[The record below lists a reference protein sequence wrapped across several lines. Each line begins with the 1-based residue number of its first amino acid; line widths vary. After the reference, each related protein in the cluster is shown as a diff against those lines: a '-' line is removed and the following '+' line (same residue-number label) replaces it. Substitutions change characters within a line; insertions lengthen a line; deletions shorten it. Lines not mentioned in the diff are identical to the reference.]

1 MSAWLWFI
9 SPVPSRPSSFYIPN
23 KTPLLVLTL
32 ATRPGISPCRGVKE
46 NSHVSFLDRKDTE
59 QSWHL
64 GHPHPSVPLQ
74 GSHFC
79 LGPGC
84 STCDRGH
91 SLFGDKTVKLSANYV
106 LPSVN
111 MSQAECHSP
120 PTLGKL
126 VCLVWT
132 ANNIPHYWFFFSLR
146 CPTALSLSTPTPS
159 LFKNYNPFC
168 CLRLQSVNNKQR

>member
-1 MSAWLWFI
+1 MSAWLWSI
-9 SPVPSRPSSFYIPN
+9 SPVPSRPSSFSIPN

-32 ATRPGISPCRGVKE
+32 ATGPGISPCRGVKE
-46 NSHVSFLDRKDTE
+46 NSHVSEFLDRKDTE
-59 QSWHL
+59 QSWNL

-74 GSHFC
+74 GAHFC

-111 MSQAECHSP
+111 MSQAVSQSTNPWQTGLFGLDSKQHS
-120 PTLGKL
+120 TLL
-126 VCLVWT
+126 D
-132 ANNIPHYWFFFSLR
+132 FFSLSD
-146 CPTALSLSTPTPS
+146 ALRPCRPLPPPQAFLKITIHSASQVTV
-159 LFKNYNPFC
+159 C
-168 CLRLQSVNNKQR
+168 KQ